1 MLFKNWKTCL
11 LDINETLSDAIS
23 KLEIIEKKIIL
34 VTKNDNLLAG
44 TITDGDIRRAILAG
58 INMSDKVMK
67 VANNNPIYILE
78 NTPISEI
85 NKIIKEKEVNHLPV
99 CKKNKKIIGLESSF
113 DDSSPRAQKNPIF
126 LMAGGFGKRL
136 TPLTDKIPKPL
147 LKVGS
152 KPILQIILENFIDS
166 GFEDFFISTH
176 FMPQKIKDYFGNG
189 ERWNVSIRYIEE
201 KSPLGTAG
209 ALALLP
215 KKEIDMPLIM
225 MNGDLLTSVNF
236 KKLLDN
242 HNKSGSALTVCISE
256 HQVQIPYGVINKNKS
271 KLVKIE
277 EKPFQKFFINAG
289 IYVLDPDI
297 VKRIRKEKK
306 MDMPALIQQLLD
318 KKEKVNI
325 FPIHEYW
332 LDIGQIS
339 EFQKAN
345 EDYEGI

>member
-1 MLFKNWKTCL
+1 MSLNNWETCL
-11 LDINETLSDAIS
+11 LDFNKTLSEAIS
-23 KLEIIEKKIIL
+23 KLEVIDQKIIL
-34 VTKNDNLLAG
+34 VTKKNNLLIG

-58 INMSDKVMK
+58 ISMNETIEK
-67 VANNNPIYILE
+67 VANKKPIYVLE
-78 NTPISEI
+78 NTPADEI
-85 NKIIKEKEVNHLPV
+85 NKIMKEKEVLQIPI
-99 CKKNKKIIGLESSF
+99 CKKNKRVIGLKSSLNEASLKKF
-113 DDSSPRAQKNPIF
+113 KNPVF

-136 TPLTDKIPKPL
+136 TPLTDNIPKPL

-152 KPILQIILENFIDS
+152 TPILQIILENFVNT

-176 FMPQKIKDYFGNG
+176 FMSQKIKDYFGNG
-189 ERWNVSIRYIEE
+189 KKWNVSIKYIDE
-201 KSPLGTAG
+201 KNPLGTAG
-209 ALALLP
+209 ALGLLP
-215 KKEIDMPLIM
+215 KKEINMPLIM
-225 MNGDLLTSVNF
+225 MNGDLLTNVNF

-242 HNKSGSALTVCISE
+242 HNKSKSALTVCISE
-256 HQVQIPYGVINKNKS
+256 HQIQIPYGVINKSKS

-289 IYVLDPDI
+289 IYVLNPAI
-297 VKRIRKEKK
+297 VKSIKKENK
-306 MDMPALIQQLLD
+306 MDMPSLIQKLLN

-332 LDIGQIS
+332 LDIGRIS

>member
-1 MLFKNWKTCL
+1 
-11 LDINETLSDAIS
+11 
-23 KLEIIEKKIIL
+23 
-34 VTKNDNLLAG
+34 
-44 TITDGDIRRAILAG
+44 
-58 INMSDKVMK
+58 
-67 VANNNPIYILE
+67 
-78 NTPISEI
+78 
-85 NKIIKEKEVNHLPV
+85 
-99 CKKNKKIIGLESSF
+99 
-113 DDSSPRAQKNPIF
+113 
-126 LMAGGFGKRL
+126 MAGGFGKRL

-215 KKEIDMPLIM
+215 KKEINMPLIM

-289 IYVLDPDI
+289 IYVLNPDI

-318 KKEKVNI
+318 KKEKS
-325 FPIHEYW
+325 EYF
-332 LDIGQIS
+332 S
-339 EFQKAN
+339 
-345 EDYEGI
+345 YS